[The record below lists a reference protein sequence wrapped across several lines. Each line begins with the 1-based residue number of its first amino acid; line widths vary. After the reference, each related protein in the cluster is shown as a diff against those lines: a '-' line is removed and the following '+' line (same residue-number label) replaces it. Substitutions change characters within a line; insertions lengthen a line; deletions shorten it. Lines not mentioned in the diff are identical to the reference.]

1 MGPLF
6 LANASRI
13 PIQDKPEGEKAFS
26 RQGAK
31 LAKMAASQTESCG
44 PSHRD
49 ALTGLEMTATARKT
63 ELKNTQ

>member
-13 PIQDKPEGEKAFS
+13 PIQDKPEGERAFS
-26 RQGAK
+26 RQA
-31 LAKMAASQTESCG
+31 AKMAASQTESCG

-49 ALTGLEMTATARKT
+49 ALTGLEMMATARKT
-63 ELKNTQ
+63 ELKNIQ